1 MTVATF
7 LDLVSTTPGPQGQAG
22 GAARAFVVPEGWR
35 QGRGAWGGLL
45 AGPLLHAAAR
55 LGGEGQRIRHASIQM
70 LAAAAPGPALVTTE
84 VIRAGGAT
92 TAVDLRLLG
101 AEADAD
107 GAPQPGHGTLA
118 HATVVLGRARAA
130 EAGADGETWRTL
142 EPPEA
147 LAAGSDAT
155 AVVPLGPPLAPE
167 FLSQLEVRPVAGFPL
182 TGEPD
187 GQTLAWVRPRRPV
200 GAGLD
205 AASADVVLGALAD
218 AMWPATLVRLA
229 TMHPLATVGYALD
242 LPGQVAPEALVD
254 DEGLLVPLLHRGR
267 LVAAREGYVT
277 ETRELWHP
285 CGVLL
290 SVNTQTVAVIR

>member
-7 LDLVSTTPGPQGQAG
+7 LDLVSTTPGPQGR
-22 GAARAFVVPEGWR
+22 GAPRAFAVPEGWR

-45 AGPLLHAAAR
+45 AGPLLHAATAHADD
-55 LGGEGQRIRHASIQM
+55 GQRLRHASVQM
-70 LAAAAPGPALVTTE
+70 LAAAAPGPAVVTTE

-92 TAVDLRLLG
+92 TAVDVRLLG

-107 GAPQPGHGTLA
+107 GAPLPGQVTLA

-130 EAGADGETWRTL
+130 EAEADGEPWRAL

-167 FLSQLEVRPVAGFPL
+167 FLSQLEVRPVAGYPL
-182 TGEPD
+182 AGEPD
-187 GQTLAWVRPRRPV
+187 GQTLAWVRPRLPV
-200 GAGLD
+200 GTGIDL
-205 AASADVVLGALAD
+205 AAADVVLGALAD
-218 AMWPATLVRLA
+218 AMWPATLVRL
-229 TMHPLATVGYALD
+229 TSMHPLATLGYALD
-242 LPGQVAPEALVD
+242 LPGQVPPEALVD

-285 CGVLL
+285 DGVLL
-290 SVNTQTVAVIR
+290 SMNTQTVAVIR